1 MGEWLGAWTPRSSGM
16 GWGLGLLDQGE
27 GAGGWVSWVWGR
39 GWVSWGW
46 GRGWGLGLLQPFPFT
61 PTEQRK
67 RYSTEVVSDVSTN
80 AVNVS
85 LGLCCRG

>member
-1 MGEWLGAWTPRSSGM
+1 MGLL
-16 GWGLGLLDQGE
+16 GLGE
-27 GAGGWVSWVWGR
+27 GLGVGSPGSGGGAR
-39 GWVSWGW
+39 GWVSRVW

-67 RYSTEVVSDVSTN
+67 RYSTEVMSDFSTN

-85 LGLCCRG
+85 LGSVLPRVALWEERQA